1 MAGRNGTVYVRDD
14 MRSTWRLIG
23 RGSIVDEDKRTTE
36 PLTEDKVSR
45 LFHLVDAETSVDFDF
60 GNTRAM
66 RKLMNSLTGC
76 FTRRGI
82 LGSISAEVSG
92 QYNWWRQVEHA

>member
-1 MAGRNGTVYVRDD
+1 MAGRNGTVNVRDD
-14 MRSTWRLIG
+14 MRSAWRLLG
-23 RGSIVDEDKRTTE
+23 ELATVPKDKRVDK
-36 PLTEDKVSR
+36 PLTEDKVR
-45 LFHLVDAETSVDFDF
+45 NLFELTEWEVEFDF
-60 GNTRAM
+60 GDARAM